1 VADKVWTPVELI
13 RWTETYL
20 AQKGL
25 TEPRLNAEL
34 LLCGVLGL
42 KRLDLYLQFDRPLR
56 GDELAEFKARLR
68 RRTQREP
75 LQYIE
80 GVAAFRR
87 LELRV
92 DRRVLIPRPE
102 TELLVGEVL
111 AWAGDRG
118 GLEVLDV
125 GTGSGAIALSLAQ
138 EGRFARVVATD
149 VSLDALEV
157 ARANAIS
164 AQLEDRV
171 EFVAGS
177 LFEPILAQRFDI
189 IVSNPPYVGEAER
202 HDLEPE
208 VVDWE
213 PHGAL
218 FAGLDGLS
226 VIRDLVG
233 GASSMLRP
241 GGLLA
246 IEVGSSQAVTVSRLL
261 HETGWFAGVR
271 VRQDYTGRERFLL
284 TERTSVSD

>member
-56 GDELAEFKARLR
+56 ADELAEFKARLR

-111 AWAGDRG
+111 AWAGDRE

-226 VIRDLVG
+226 VIRDLAG

-246 IEVGSSQAVTVSRLL
+246 IEVGSTQAVTVSRLL

-284 TERTSVSD
+284 AERSSVSE